1 VHLEGMLPIVIF
13 QALFVEAFQNTE
25 CLPDLLFKFLLFFSM
40 GITQLFW
47 AQVFMLSEAHDPT
60 HNTFNY

>member
-1 VHLEGMLPIVIF
+1 MLPTVIV

-25 CLPDLLFKFLLFFSM
+25 CLPKLLKKFLLFFSM

>member
-1 VHLEGMLPIVIF
+1 MLPTVIV

-25 CLPDLLFKFLLFFSM
+25 CLLLKFLLFFSM